1 MERSNPAAGGG
12 EREEQP
18 NTKRGKSQ
26 TFAERLR
33 PVLFEVQPEL
43 SINDWLQHED
53 IPQMPNAVVFA
64 NGRFQGLFPK
74 TDAEH
79 GIGGHPGLIFRL
91 MMVALL
97 LGTNNI
103 AISYSIKQDDEK
115 NPLDPSSKEGM
126 IRSLIEPMKEEIVA
140 LLTSRGFG
148 ETEVREK
155 LNALNIKLFPLTNL
169 FSTVAAVGKSFPGQK
184 RLVMVTGLEKDKQG
198 KDYNKYATT
207 FKTLSGFTGVDFVL
221 NSRQSS
227 STISGTEIREAVLNN
242 YYDELGRY
250 LLEAN
255 LTDENIIRN
264 YGNLIYAMKMKIE
277 GQASQTE
284 EGYANT
290 LLDNM
295 ILAAFEKLDRLK
307 ELELKAQEGSLN
319 EDEQQELA
327 YLQSKEVRL
336 REFAVLKGDS
346 AAGGGSSAGG
356 RSAEYEERGEE
367 GGKKRKQKTRKQKSK
382 RSKKSRKGRKIKTRK
397 IKSTHTKRKNR

>member
-1 MERSNPAAGGG
+1 
-12 EREEQP
+12 
-18 NTKRGKSQ
+18 
-26 TFAERLR
+26 
-33 PVLFEVQPEL
+33 
-43 SINDWLQHED
+43 
-53 IPQMPNAVVFA
+53 
-64 NGRFQGLFPK
+64 
-74 TDAEH
+74 
-79 GIGGHPGLIFRL
+79 